1 MEKPTKII
9 HFKKAEHY
17 PTNLTNK
24 AEKNGCKTSRKSCSH
39 ERNLSN

>member
-24 AEKNGCKTSRKSCSH
+24 AEKNRLQNFKKK
-39 ERNLSN
+39 LQP